1 MRKEK
6 RDGMCGKETEIAIGG
21 WKGSGRMWPVLGVA
35 LAEGRGQMSLGA
47 RAGGFLQHLI
57 VL

>member
-1 MRKEK
+1 
-6 RDGMCGKETEIAIGG
+6 MCGKETEIAIGG